1 MSVVAM
7 IVIAITIL
15 ISVFCAIVI
24 LFLVSAI
31 TTVEPYF
38 RQWLNRK
45 LDKALEPK
53 NCDSCKY
60 HFTDYDRLPPRHYCN
75 MVGKNIT
82 EDSSCDRWER
92 R

>member
-1 MSVVAM
+1 MKLA

-38 RQWLNRK
+38 RKWLKRK
-45 LDKALEPK
+45 LDKAFEPRE
-53 NCDSCKY
+53 CGSCK
-60 HFTDYDRLPPRHYCN
+60 HCATDYRVIPERHYCVMN
-75 MVGKNIT
+75 GNNVLRY
-82 EDSSCDRWER
+82 SSCDRWER
-92 R
+92 RE

>member
-1 MSVVAM
+1 MNVVAM
-7 IVIAITIL
+7 ILIGIFGMIA
-15 ISVFCAIVI
+15 V
-24 LFLVSAI
+24 LFLVDVII
-31 TTVEPYF
+31 TVKPYF
-38 RQWLNRK
+38 EIWLRRK
-45 LDKALEPK
+45 LDKAFEPK

>member
-7 IVIAITIL
+7 ILIGIFGVIA
-15 ISVFCAIVI
+15 V
-24 LFLVSAI
+24 LFLADVI
-31 TTVEPYF
+31 ITVEPYF
-38 RQWLNRK
+38 RKWLQRK
-45 LDKALEPK
+45 LDKAFEPK

-92 R
+92 RE

>member
-1 MSVVAM
+1 MNVVAM
-7 IVIAITIL
+7 ILIGIFGVIA
-15 ISVFCAIVI
+15 V
-24 LFLVSAI
+24 LFLADLI
-31 TTVEPYF
+31 MTVEPYF
-38 RQWLNRK
+38 RQWLRRK
-45 LDKALEPK
+45 LDKAFEPK

>member
-7 IVIAITIL
+7 IVIGIFGMIA
-15 ISVFCAIVI
+15 V
-24 LFLVSAI
+24 LFLADVI
-31 TTVEPYF
+31 ITVEPYF
-38 RQWLNRK
+38 KIWLRRK
-45 LDKALEPK
+45 LDKAFEPK

>member
-1 MSVVAM
+1 MNVVAM
-7 IVIAITIL
+7 ILIGIFGVIA
-15 ISVFCAIVI
+15 V
-24 LFLVSAI
+24 LFLADVI
-31 TTVEPYF
+31 ITVEPYF
-38 RQWLNRK
+38 RQWLKRK
-45 LDKALEPK
+45 LDRTFEPK